1 MAPHLPEGT
10 HGLQILQSGEA
21 TLRKDAR
28 SRLRKGKRNRCA
40 EISDC
45 KNGLPARPPL
55 YQNVRQPDHAIAPG
69 V

>member
-1 MAPHLPEGT
+1 MACKFYNLEKQHYARM
-10 HGLQILQSGEA
+10 QEA
-21 TLRKDAR
+21 DHEKV
-28 SRLRKGKRNRCA
+28 KRNRCA
-40 EISDC
+40 EVSDC